1 MGETKKP
8 DDNYNQFADALL
20 AQSLQNCEKSTEC
33 TGSPVVTG
41 CRVNLEAVAL
51 EQENFG

>member
-1 MGETKKP
+1 MIKENIIP
-8 DDNYNQFADALL
+8 DNQIADALL
-20 AQSLQNCEKSTEC
+20 NQSLQKCDNKIGGIVTKKPKPTE
-33 TGSPVVTG
+33 